1 MSNKPKGVVHCAKS
15 TGITSKEADENQRRW
30 TKDKYEYKNSDNKNH
45 YDLSRSHLNFEI
57 DQHGRIQ
64 PLGTSTPIHI
74 LEQKRLAELGNKPDK
89 SDSKVK
95 HIRDV
100 EYLISG
106 GADAMRKM
114 AFGYQ
119 KVDYSWDTNADNS
132 KVKRQP
138 YIEQWAKDV
147 WKWMAEKHGA
157 ENIVGFSVHLDESS
171 PHIHIH
177 VIPVNPKGKVSYKHF
192 FGKDKYEGQKRL
204 TEIHTDYH
212 EHIGRQWGFDRGDD
226 TSGRDVHHKS
236 KAEYFG
242 ELSRGIKQAETR
254 LKGLQ
259 TMIANL
265 EVEKNVIESEI
276 QQIQSDID
284 NGKGDIKTL
293 QTRLLELNKRADSID
308 EKIRDKQ
315 EKLLEADRKLS
326 NIRASTHQSEYIKT
340 RLEKTNVDLAYK
352 MQQNANTLIR
362 SALFGGMLKDLESMA
377 ERIPD
382 VRDELMSSDNSPLF
396 DASVNTN
403 ALIRTA
409 VQFFIMGYQGEP
421 ICTGGGGGSS
431 DDNWWRDNDEDDE
444 HWARRCLFKAHT
456 HLSKRSATS
465 IRRR

>member
-1 MSNKPKGVVHCAKS
+1 MSDKPKGVVHCAKS

-89 SDSKVK
+89 PDSKVK

-114 AFGYQ
+114 AFGNQ
-119 KVDYSWDTNADNS
+119 KVDYSWDASADNS

-138 YIEQWAKDV
+138 YIEKWAKDV

-171 PHIHIH
+171 PHIHVH

-192 FGKDKYEGQKRL
+192 FGKDKYDGQKRL
-204 TEIHTDYH
+204 TELHTDYH
-212 EHIGRQWGFDRGDD
+212 EQIGKLWGFDRGDD

-242 ELSRGIKQAETR
+242 ELNQEIKKAETR

-259 TMIANL
+259 TMIVNL
-265 EVEKNVIESEI
+265 ETEKKVIEAEI
-276 QQIQSDID
+276 QQIQTDID
-284 NGKGDIKTL
+284 NGKGDIKA
-293 QTRLLELNKRADSID
+293 QQIRLLELNKKTDSID

-326 NIRASTHQSEYIKT
+326 VIRANTHRSETLKTQLIKT
-340 RLEKTNVDLAYK
+340 NMDFATK
-352 MQQNANTLIR
+352 MKQDADILIK
-362 SALFGGMLKDLESMA
+362 SALFGGVLRDLESIA
-377 ERIPD
+377 ERLPD
-382 VRDELMSSDNSPLF
+382 VRDELMSLDNSPLL
-396 DASVNTN
+396 DACVDTN
-403 ALIRTA
+403 ALIGTA

-421 ICTGGGGGSS
+421 ISTGGGGGSS
-431 DDNWWRDNDEDDE
+431 DDNWWRDKDEDDE
-444 HWARRCLFKAHT
+444 HWARRCIFKAHA
-456 HLSKRSATS
+456 HLSRRSATTM
-465 IRRR
+465 RRH